1 MPYIIILIAWIFA
14 PILLAILLV
23 KGIKKLKGDS
33 KSDSFSDLYTDEA
46 EHDKAMN
53 EIQNFETDYFARASN
68 GEQTQEFLLVGERR
82 VSSLIQSFLFSEG
95 IPSYTDHEHINT
107 IYSFNNLASS
117 SAFTIK
123 VYILTNDYD
132 RAFEIVKDLVEK
144 NNIALQEE
152 QERPKEIKEQARK
165 AVTVIASAGLFI
177 PLPDGSRT
185 TSMGITILPKKE
197 KGE

>member
-23 KGIKKLKGDS
+23 KGIKKLKGDP

-46 EHDKAMN
+46 EHDQAMK
-53 EIQNFETDYFARASN
+53 EIQNFETDYFTRASN

-107 IYSFNNLASS
+107 IYSFNNLGSS

-123 VYILTNDYD
+123 VYILTADYD

-152 QERPKEIKEQARK
+152 QERPKNTRQKVQKTI
-165 AVTVIASAGLFI
+165 AVASAVAFFI
-177 PLPDGSRT
+177 PLPDGSLT

>member
-95 IPSYTDHEHINT
+95 IPSYTDHEHLNT
-107 IYSFNNLASS
+107 IYSFNNLTYRKPCSS
-117 SAFTIK
+117 SLRYEAH
-123 VYILTNDYD
+123 V
-132 RAFEIVKDLVEK
+132 
-144 NNIALQEE
+144 
-152 QERPKEIKEQARK
+152 
-165 AVTVIASAGLFI
+165 
-177 PLPDGSRT
+177 
-185 TSMGITILPKKE
+185 
-197 KGE
+197 